1 MTISEFATL
10 SNLDLAIAE
19 AQGKVSV
26 TRLPARKARKSELIL
41 SMTKGLRT
49 NTNRQGQT
57 TPQAQI
63 V

>member
-1 MTISEFATL
+1 MSITEYATL

-19 AQGKVSV
+19 AQGKVRV
-26 TRLPARKARKSELIL
+26 TRLPARKARKSELVL

-49 NTNRQGQT
+49 NTNRQGQSA
-57 TPQAQI
+57 PQAQI

>member
-19 AQGKVSV
+19 AQGKVRV
-26 TRLPARKARKSELIL
+26 TRLPARKARKSELIM